1 MEKEPVSSSLFSF
14 NLKVGAQV
22 AALENT
28 NCLPDFTDQILT
40 YPRRLQTKTTGVS
53 SASPSPCSW
62 RRVRRRGRK
71 LPESPHAEAG
81 WKISS
86 YSKTARLLF
95 KSPLSL
101 LPWGFCR
108 QAIERRGSGGR
119 SESVLDHFRLVVP
132 EDMSAQEAPAPKLKL
147 PWKWYELLG
156 MWWELLPT
164 SYIPEEKTGVLETF
178 PSRKSSLIR
187 EHVARVRDLSGVR
200 DRSGVRR
207 TGDSP
212 RPDRSDPVLFRLG
225 WEERALSG
233 DFPVRPGVEP
243 SPGSTT
249 VGGLCTTTFSVLT
262 CSSFFLAWSSSFRS
276 AL

>member
-1 MEKEPVSSSLFSF
+1 M
-14 NLKVGAQV
+14 
-22 AALENT
+22 
-28 NCLPDFTDQILT
+28 
-40 YPRRLQTKTTGVS
+40 
-53 SASPSPCSW
+53 
-62 RRVRRRGRK
+62 
-71 LPESPHAEAG
+71 
-81 WKISS
+81 
-86 YSKTARLLF
+86 
-95 KSPLSL
+95 
-101 LPWGFCR
+101 
-108 QAIERRGSGGR
+108 
-119 SESVLDHFRLVVP
+119 LDHFRLVVP

-225 WEERALSG
+225 
-233 DFPVRPGVEP
+233 
-243 SPGSTT
+243 
-249 VGGLCTTTFSVLT
+249 
-262 CSSFFLAWSSSFRS
+262 
-276 AL
+276 